1 MEEIRQSDV
10 AIARQALGNRVVN
23 SGIDEPQARMA
34 PIDSVEY
41 RHGLLR
47 VAILTGGG
55 DRPYALG
62 LASALIS
69 QGVAFDF
76 IASDEL
82 DDRSLRENALV
93 NFLNLRKEMRA
104 NVSSIRKVARV
115 LFYYWRLLIYAAT
128 SKAKVFHILW
138 NNKFAVLDRTVLMLY
153 YKALGK
159 RIVLTVHN
167 VNAGLRDGNDSA
179 INRLTLRIQYRLSD
193 HFFVHTEQMKREL
206 CSSFKVPADKVS
218 VIPFGINSTVPNTGL
233 KSEKAKARI
242 GLSSSNK
249 AILFFGNIAPYKGL
263 EHLIQALALLV
274 AKDPDY
280 KLVIAGRPKNC
291 AAYWED
297 IQRQIK
303 SLRLQR
309 YIIEKIEYI
318 PDEETEIYFKGADLL
333 ILPYAHIFQS
343 GVLFLGYNFGLPV
356 VATDVGSLREEILEG
371 QTGFV
376 CRPGSP
382 PALAQK
388 IEAYF
393 LSNVYRQLPT
403 ARSDIA
409 AFAAEKYSWSK
420 VGEITRTVYARW
432 TK

>member
-1 MEEIRQSDV
+1 MKETRQCDV
-10 AIARQALGNRVVN
+10 AGASQAPCSRVMN
-23 SGIDEPQARMA
+23 PGIDGPKAGVA
-34 PIDSVEY
+34 SIDSVEY
-41 RHGLLR
+41 RHGLSR

-82 DDRSLRENALV
+82 DDRSLHENVLV

-104 NVSSIRKVARV
+104 NVSSTRKVARV
-115 LFYYWRLLIYAAT
+115 LLYYWRLLIYAAT
-128 SKAKVFHILW
+128 SKAKLFHILW
-138 NNKFAVLDRTVLMLY
+138 NNKFALLDRTVLMLY

-179 INRLTLRIQYRLSD
+179 INRLTLRIQYQLSD
-193 HFFVHTEQMKREL
+193 HFFVHTEQMKKEL
-206 CSSFKVPADKVS
+206 CSSFEVPADKVC
-218 VIPFGINSTVPNTGL
+218 VIPFGINSTIPNTEL
-233 KSEKAKARI
+233 RSEKAKARI
-242 GLSSSNK
+242 GLSFSEK

-263 EHLIQALALLV
+263 EHLVQALALLV
-274 AKDPDY
+274 AKDPGY
-280 KLVIAGRPKNC
+280 RLVIAGRPKNC
-291 AAYWED
+291 APYWEE
-297 IQRQIK
+297 IQRQIN
-303 SLRLQR
+303 SLKLQQ

-318 PDEETEIYFKGADLL
+318 PDEETELYFKAADLL
-333 ILPYAHIFQS
+333 ILPYVHIFQS

-356 VATDVGSLREEILEG
+356 VATDVGSLKEEILEG

-382 PALAQK
+382 PALAEK
-388 IEAYF
+388 IQAYF
-393 LSNVYRQLPT
+393 LSNLYRQLPS
-403 ARSDIA
+403 ARSDIS
-409 AFAAEKYSWSK
+409 AFAAEKYSWTK
-420 VGEITRTVYARW
+420 VGEITRTVYARL
-432 TK
+432 TN

>member
-1 MEEIRQSDV
+1 M
-10 AIARQALGNRVVN
+10 N
-23 SGIDEPQARMA
+23 SQIDGPQARMA
-34 PIDSVEY
+34 PVDSVEY
-41 RHGLLR
+41 RHGSLR
-47 VAILTGGG
+47 VAVLTGGG

-82 DDRSLRENALV
+82 DDRSLHENVLV

-104 NVSSIRKVARV
+104 NVSSTRKVARV
-115 LFYYWRLLIYAAT
+115 LLYYWRLLIYAAT
-128 SKAKVFHILW
+128 SKAKLFHILW

-179 INRLTLRIQYRLSD
+179 INRLTLRIQYQLSD
-193 HFFVHTEQMKREL
+193 HFFVHTEQMKLEL
-206 CSSFKVPADKVS
+206 CSSFEVPVDKVS

-263 EHLIQALALLV
+263 EHLVQALALLV

-291 AAYWED
+291 AGYWED

-303 SLRLQR
+303 SLRLQQ

-318 PDEETEIYFKGADLL
+318 PDEETEIYFRAADLL
-333 ILPYAHIFQS
+333 ILPYVNIFQS

-376 CRPGSP
+376 CSPGSP
-382 PALAQK
+382 PALAEK

-393 LSNVYRQLPT
+393 LSSLYRQLPS
-403 ARSDIA
+403 ARSDISD
-409 AFAAEKYSWSK
+409 FAAEKYSWTK

-432 TK
+432 TN